1 MRKIKFLVV
10 HCSDSPNGRGDTAA
24 DIHRWHQQRGWSG
37 IGYNAVIP
45 ADGSLQPGRPDYWQG
60 AHTRDFDANG
70 EGDNSDS
77 LGICLIGR
85 DKFSDDQLRTLEG
98 WLILKQLEYQGA
110 KVVGHR
116 NLDSRKTCPNFD
128 VKAWWAERMTKHID

>member
-1 MRKIKFLVV
+1 MRKIKYLVV
-10 HCSDSPNGRGDTAA
+10 HCSDTPNGRNDTAE
-24 DIHRWHQQRGWSG
+24 DIHRWHQERGWSG
-37 IGYNAVIP
+37 IGYNAVVT
-45 ADGSLQPGRPDYWQG
+45 AHGLLQAGRPDYWQG
-60 AHTRDFDANG
+60 AHVRDFDENG

-85 DKFSDDQLRTLEG
+85 DVFTNEQLNILEG
-98 WLILKQLEYQGA
+98 WLILKQLEYPDA

-128 VKAWWAERMTKHID
+128 VEEWWGNRMKRHIY